1 MLSMQTSLRALT
13 ALAILGTV
21 GFIVAQQVASSGGQG
36 SSSQPSGRGSA
47 NGDRATINGQL
58 YQAVRN
64 QHPGPWTFAPPT
76 GAQKVLQR
84 YIPAETNRLI
94 ELAEA
99 SGKSGRISKII
110 EVQCYYM
117 LAVMRPDEQKHE
129 IYDVWNVD
137 VWKPGGQWDH
147 VISAPTLVHDL
158 AVMSDTQGQAV
169 RAAFAKR
176 ENEWMQPF
184 MDLNHRIAE
193 EVGKDME
200 RFRSRYNEELKKLI
214 GSRTKADLGQAYVAK
229 LEQGMK
235 EAYALLTP
243 VQKREW
249 DLILSNL
256 KSDALAAYNGDS
268 PELGISNK

>member
-1 MLSMQTSLRALT
+1 MQTSLRALT

-21 GFIVAQQVASSGGQG
+21 GFIVAQQVASSAGQG
-36 SSSQPSGRGSA
+36 SNSQLSRRGSA
-47 NGDRATINGQL
+47 DGDRATINGQPFR
-58 YQAVRN
+58 AVRN
-64 QHPGPWTFAPPT
+64 QHPGPWTFTPPT

-94 ELAEA
+94 ALAEA
-99 SGKSGRISKII
+99 SGKGARISKII

-147 VISAPTLVHDL
+147 VTSAPPLVHEL
-158 AVMSDTQGQAV
+158 ASMSDAQGQAIH
-169 RAAFAKR
+169 AAFARR
-176 ENEWMQPF
+176 EDEWMQPF
-184 MDLNHRIAE
+184 MDLNHRIAK

-200 RFRSRYNEELKKLI
+200 RFRTRYNEELKKLI
-214 GSRTKADLGQAYVAK
+214 GGRTKADLGQAYVAK

-235 EAYALLTP
+235 EAYALLTSS
-243 VQKREW
+243 QKREW
-249 DLILSNL
+249 DLILSNF
-256 KSDALAAYNGDS
+256 KSDALAAYNGES
-268 PELGISNK
+268 PELGISNR